1 MIFLVKCLAMVL
13 VITVVVDNAVIKI
26 VVIIKPPKIYFFNL
40 KIICIKTIITKNLIT
55 VINILILLP

>member
-1 MIFLVKCLAMVL
+1 MVL